1 MFNSLHMKCNFA
13 CKTHVRKNTTEV
25 NLSNGHSEISFVTQ
39 TFDEE
44 PLIGLGKRS
53 RSNAAP

>member
-1 MFNSLHMKCNFA
+1 MKCKFA
-13 CKTHVRKNTTEV
+13 CKTYVRKNTTEV
-25 NLSNGHSEISFVTQ
+25 NLYSFHSEISFVTQ

-44 PLIGLGKRS
+44 PPIGLGKCA

>member
-1 MFNSLHMKCNFA
+1 MKYKFA
-13 CKTHVRKNTTEV
+13 CKTYLRKNTTEV
-25 NLSNGHSEISFVTQ
+25 NLYSFHPEMSFEFVTQ

-44 PLIGLGKRS
+44 SPIGMGKCA

>member
-1 MFNSLHMKCNFA
+1 MKRNFT
-13 CKTHVRKNTTEV
+13 CTTYVRKNTTEV
-25 NLSNGHSEISFVTQ
+25 NLYNCHSEISHVTQ

-44 PLIGLGKRS
+44 PSIGLGKCA